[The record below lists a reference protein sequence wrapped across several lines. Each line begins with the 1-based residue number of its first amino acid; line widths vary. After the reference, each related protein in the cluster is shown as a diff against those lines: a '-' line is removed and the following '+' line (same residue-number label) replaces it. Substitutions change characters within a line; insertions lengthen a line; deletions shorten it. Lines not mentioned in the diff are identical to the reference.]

1 MVGNIC
7 REKNLLQRHHLT
19 RTIDLCC
26 IASTG
31 KSGGKF
37 WRKRVSQL
45 LPLLFVSLAT
55 FVSNF
60 RGRASQASQFTGIT
74 TFELWTDIG
83 SGCCDIALS
92 PL

>member
-60 RGRASQASQFTGIT
+60 RGGASQASQFTGIT